1 MHVLAVLTFYGL
13 LVSST
18 VGGLVFFFRVGRFGT
33 DQVGH
38 LIDSTLAA
46 APEVTSEDLK
56 GAAGVATGLP
66 TSIPD
71 FLLWLTPIGW
81 LMGVRSCIILFN
93 RSPSY
98 ALSVAL
104 IGGFIGKL
112 WYTVS
117 IPLFA
122 LEIGLG
128 THARYWPQWFT
139 ANHVTNGR
147 ALLYVTILWLG
158 AYVLGR
164 SFGSSARTYNSALAS
179 YKRTCRPLG
188 DWFDNRGDAT
198 HYQQCTKSLLRVL
211 AKFDKVL
218 AELGEHPAT
227 ELGQQRVM
235 MVQYQRAVLLATL
248 ARYDQ
253 ALEALQES
261 RRLKALIEGSP
272 HLSPDEDQRM
282 ESSLLFVEG
291 ELLAV
296 EGKREPARLLFER
309 SKSID
314 IARGDSDGV
323 QLNDDRLAAV

>member
-13 LVSST
+13 LVCST
-18 VGGLVFFFRVGRFGT
+18 VGGFVFFFKVGRFGT

-38 LIDSTLAA
+38 LIQAT
-46 APEVTSEDLK
+46 PVPNFTNEDGK
-56 GAAGVATGLP
+56 RVVGAIGLP

-71 FLLWLTPIGW
+71 FLLSLTPIGW
-81 LMGVRSCIILFN
+81 LMGLRSCIVLLARN
-93 RSPSY
+93 PSY
-98 ALSVAL
+98 AFARDL

-117 IPLFA
+117 IPLLA
-122 LEIGLG
+122 LAIVLRNDGVK
-128 THARYWPQWFT
+128 YWPQWLT
-139 ANHVTNGR
+139 ANHVTNLR
-147 ALLYVTILWLG
+147 ALLYTTVLWLG
-158 AYVLGR
+158 AYIIGKL
-164 SFGSSARTYNSALAS
+164 FGSPVRTYNSALAS
-179 YKRTCRPLG
+179 YKSICGPLG

-272 HLSPDEDQRM
+272 HLSRDKEQKM

-296 EGKREPARLLFER
+296 EGKRERARLLFER

-314 IARGDSDGV
+314 IARDDSDGV